1 MCGIVGLAG
10 DYGRSGD
17 IARLVSTMAT
27 TLIHRGPDDDGMYS
41 DANAPLGLG
50 FRRLAII
57 DLSPAGSQPMTSR
70 SGRWVIV
77 YNGEIYN
84 HRALRTELQASGAT
98 FRGHSDTETLVEAI
112 DAWGFDA
119 ALARTN
125 GMFAIA
131 AWNVAERQLLLA
143 RDRLGEKP
151 LYWQHEAKRF
161 AFASELRALRTLPE
175 ANLSIDPAAAAALLR
190 WSYIPHPNTI
200 YAGVRQ
206 LPPGGMLRVD
216 LSSGIPAVKES
227 LWWSLADTIDYSME
241 KRAPISLDAA
251 AAQLEPL
258 LADAV
263 AMRQQSDVPLGAF
276 LSGGVDSSLIAAFA
290 QRAMT
295 GGGNLRTFTVRMPDL
310 GFDESIPAFEVA
322 RHLGTDHETIDM
334 SMEEALA
341 HIPKLAAVWDEP
353 YADPSM
359 LPSALLCQAA
369 RTHLTVC
376 LGGDGGDELFAGY
389 NRHAIGA
396 RISRAATHFSPS
408 TQRVIGRALLRPS
421 PNRIDTFG
429 RAMSHLL
436 PASRRLPNMGDK
448 VQKAGLML
456 SGRGSVWEQLS
467 EIWPA
472 SALGVMPLHPMIPTP
487 HASLDPVE
495 QMMLADT
502 SAVLPDQMLVK
513 IDRASMASSL
523 EVRVPFLDH
532 RILEWSWQQPLSVKT
547 AGGVGKLVLRRVAEQ
562 MLPKEITNRPK
573 MGFDPPLGG
582 WLRDELKPWASD
594 LLAAPRSV
602 SAGWIDGAT
611 VQQVWQ
617 EHLSGK
623 RNWEY
628 RLWGVL
634 MLESWLDE
642 HHPH

>member
-10 DYGRSGD
+10 DYGRSDD
-17 IARLVSTMAT
+17 IARLVSTMAN
-27 TLIHRGPDDDGMYS
+27 TLTHRGPDDDGLYS
-41 DANAPLGLG
+41 DADAPLALG

-84 HRALRTELQASGAT
+84 HRALRTELQAGGAT

-112 DAWGFDA
+112 DAWGFEA
-119 ALARTN
+119 ALTRTN

-151 LYWQHEAKRF
+151 LYWQHDGNRF

-175 ANLSIDPAAAAALLR
+175 ANLSIDPAAASALLR
-190 WSYIPHPNTI
+190 WSYIPHPHTI
-200 YAGVRQ
+200 YTGVRQ
-206 LPPGGMLRVD
+206 LPPGGMLQVD
-216 LSSGIPAVKES
+216 LSTGVPTVQERS
-227 LWWSLADTIDYSME
+227 WWSLAETIDIAVA
-241 KRAPISLDAA
+241 KRAPISLDDA

-290 QRAMT
+290 QRSLT
-295 GGGNLRTFTVRMPDL
+295 GAGNLRTFTVRMPDL

-322 RHLGTDHETIDM
+322 RHLGTNHETIDL
-334 SMEEALA
+334 SLDEALA
-341 HIPKLAAVWDEP
+341 HIPKLATVWDEP

-359 LPSALLCQAA
+359 LPSALLCHAA

-396 RISRAATHFSPS
+396 RISRSAAHLSPS
-408 TQRVIGRALLRPS
+408 TQRAVSRALLRPS
-421 PNRIDTFG
+421 PRRVDAVG
-429 RAMSHLL
+429 RAVSRVL

-448 VQKAGLML
+448 VQKAGLLL
-456 SGRGSVWEQLS
+456 SGSGSVWEKLS
-467 EIWPA
+467 EIWPV
-472 SALGVMPLHPMIPTP
+472 SELGVSPLQPTVPML

-547 AGGVGKLVLRRVAEQ
+547 AGGVGKLVLRRVAER

-573 MGFDPPLGG
+573 MGFDPPLGS
-582 WLRDELKPWASD
+582 WLRNELKPWAGD

-602 SAGWIDGAT
+602 SEGWIDGAA

-634 MLESWLDE
+634 MLESWLAE
-642 HHPH
+642 HHPR